1 MGDLCLFL
9 DQSDIG
15 LRTRQQF
22 LLIVSEAFTNALIHG
37 NKSDP
42 AKKIKVH
49 IHINSKALFA
59 DIIDQGLEG
68 LTRIRNKRSADLLA
82 ESGRGI
88 DLMRYY
94 CDKVRFIETRE
105 NGLRVRL
112 RLRIQR
118 AEKESA
124 QIVNTGGGHGIKDN

>member
-88 DLMRYY
+88 DLMKHY
-94 CDKVRFIETRE
+94 CDKVKFMETRE
-105 NGLRVRL
+105 SGLKV
-112 RLRIQR
+112 RLRIQQ